1 MSDHNVNE
9 YKRLMKESLK
19 TDSDTELYDMLLAQ
33 MDTHWYAMAQN
44 ERDYVEAWA
53 RDRESDKNF
62 LIGLAVVV
70 VFAVASVSVV
80 HAEPAY
86 ELQACDNG
94 LPSPPLIVRRANGE
108 TINVVRVNYDLTGR
122 NIDLIETPRIFC
134 SGVE

>member
-44 ERDYVEAWA
+44 EREYVEAWV
-53 RDRESDKNF
+53 RDRQSDKNL
-62 LIGLAVVV
+62 LIGVIAVLVLACA
-70 VFAVASVSVV
+70 AVGAVR
-80 HAEPAY
+80 AEPAY
-86 ELQACDNG
+86 EMGSCDPT
-94 LPSPPLIVRRANGE
+94 LPSPPLLVRRPNGE
-108 TINVVRVNYDLTGR
+108 TISVVRVNYDLAGR
-122 NIDLIETPRIFC
+122 NIDLVETPRIFC